1 MGVIQGRGSSKALG
15 SLSLLSCSLVSRGEV
30 RVRCRGKV
38 RGYGEGV
45 RCRVKVQRGKVQRG
59 KVQRERIVESL
70 PQVCAS
76 VL

>member
-15 SLSLLSCSLVSRGEV
+15 SLLLLSCCLVSRGEV

-45 RCRVKVQRGKVQRG
+45 RCRVKVQRGKVQR
-59 KVQRERIVESL
+59 ERIVESL
-70 PQVCAS
+70 SKVCAS